1 MNIIGQDKLIS
12 KIDSYNNIIDFP
24 NPILLCGKEGSGK
37 HTICNYISNKF
48 NIELCDISSLLTHEN
63 IIDLYTHPTLQLLI
77 IDINKVGSS
86 RQLIPIQNSILKFI
100 EEPPSNKLVVIL
112 VEDSGKLLNTIVN
125 RCQIWKLQEYTIDQL
140 KLFCEKSID
149 ENKFNIFN
157 TPGLIK
163 KYFDNEINETEIDS
177 LISNIIDNIS
187 RASIPNILTI
197 SDKFT
202 TNNSTGLD
210 INIFISKLYFELS
223 NRYIRCEDEKYF
235 KALNKLKDTKSNL
248 LILNVNKKSL
258 LDELFISLKYIL

>member
-12 KIDSYNNIIDFP
+12 KIDSYNNITDFP

-37 HTICNYISNKF
+37 HTICNYISSKF

-63 IIDLYTHPTLQLLI
+63 IIDLYTHSTSQLLI

-149 ENKFNIFN
+149 ENKFTNKIYPETFVELVDASERLN
-157 TPGLIK
+157 SPILFYEVVPNEKCFFIIIK
-163 KYFDNEINETEIDS
+163 DNDLWKIDLYEI
-177 LISNIIDNIS
+177 
-187 RASIPNILTI
+187 
-197 SDKFT
+197 K
-202 TNNSTGLD
+202 
-210 INIFISKLYFELS
+210 
-223 NRYIRCEDEKYF
+223 
-235 KALNKLKDTKSNL
+235 
-248 LILNVNKKSL
+248 
-258 LDELFISLKYIL
+258 